1 LRPPWGLGHRV
12 EKHGIRVDAIAS
24 RMIKTAMGARVPE
37 ISKQRASNSALG
49 DDRATIVSRCD

>member
-1 LRPPWGLGHRV
+1 VRQRV

-37 ISKQRASNSALG
+37 ISKRRASNSALG
-49 DDRATIVSRCD
+49 DDSATIVTRCE